1 MNGTPLTDNEVV
13 IEGHDLEIMRRTHL
27 WPFGSFLPLKHR
39 VAIDSHGVFR
49 TAILYHFNAHP
60 KQKQSYAFLPEKNIY
75 NIPDEFWAG
84 SAEYRCGGET
94 LLFEIIMEGWIV
106 G

>member
-1 MNGTPLTDNEVV
+1 MNETPLTDNEVV
-13 IEGHDLEIMRRTHL
+13 IERHDLEIMRRTHL
-27 WPFGSFLPLKHR
+27 WSFGSFLQLKHQ
-39 VAIDSHGVFR
+39 VAVDSHGISR

-60 KQKQSYAFLPEKNIY
+60 KQKQRYVFLPETNIY
-75 NIPDEFWAG
+75 NIPDEFWTNA
-84 SAEYRCGGET
+84 ADYRSGGET